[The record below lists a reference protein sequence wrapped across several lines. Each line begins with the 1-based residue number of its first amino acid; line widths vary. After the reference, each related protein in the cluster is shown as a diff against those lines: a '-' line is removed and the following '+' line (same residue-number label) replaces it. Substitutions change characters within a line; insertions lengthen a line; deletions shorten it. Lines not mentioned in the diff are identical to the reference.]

1 MITISI
7 GRFIICNIN
16 ELQHGCFKIISLIWG
31 YNLLPEFEVSLFDGM
46 RPKDP
51 LMRINPHGAIKI
63 F

>member
-1 MITISI
+1 M
-7 GRFIICNIN
+7 GRFTILNIN
-16 ELQHGCFKIISLIWG
+16 ELQHGCSKITSLIWL

-51 LMRINPHGAIKI
+51 RMRINPHGATKI